1 MYWRLLSTDPE
12 TAKKIV
18 MGPKPPITAESEKL
32 DPVTLEEL
40 CLNVGT
46 LATIYLKPV
55 QQVFRTARPR
65 KLAESPALV
74 RRKTEMKTALDQAQA
89 FSGPVAG
96 GGDGISSEQEQT
108 NRVNKAAADAADEY
122 FNGLGR
128 ERMSLMSLGGGGG
141 PGDMLTSPTVG
152 AAQQGFGS
160 QAGGRD
166 LLD

>member
-65 KLAESPALV
+65 KLVESPALV
-74 RRKTEMKTALDQAQA
+74 RRKVEMKTALDQAQA
-89 FSGPVAG
+89 FTTGQVQG
-96 GGDGISSEQEQT
+96 GGENPTEAEQT
-108 NRVNKAAADAADEY
+108 SRLNKQAADAADAY

-128 ERMSLMSLGGGGG
+128 ERMSLMSLGDGGGA
-141 PGDMLTSPTVG
+141 GDMLPTR
-152 AAQQGFGS
+152 AAGQQAFSS
-160 QAGGRD
+160 QGGTD